1 MWTVRN
7 IIFLSAYSAVNQG
20 HCHPKIVGAMM
31 KQAQTLTLTRAF
43 HNDQLGVLRNM

>member
-1 MWTVRN
+1 VDGKKYYDFVCVFCRE
-7 IIFLSAYSAVNQG
+7 SG